1 MKNIR
6 LNTSSDLILI
16 LNNKSWL
23 LITKTKLSKGI
34 YTITFKTNS
43 EDLKKK
49 SWIQVIY
56 LEFHKK
62 TKPHENN
69 PKTHIILVRQQL
81 YFCPRYHRIHLL
93 FLKVEVRKYKILT
106 STL

>member
-1 MKNIR
+1 MENIK
-6 LNTSSDLILI
+6 LATSFVRILI

-43 EDLKKK
+43 EVLKKK
-49 SWIQVIY
+49 SWTQVIY

-62 TKPHENN
+62 TKPM
-69 PKTHIILVRQQL
+69 KTPLKLTAFLFASNFIFAQDIIE
-81 YFCPRYHRIHLL
+81 Y
-93 FLKVEVRKYKILT
+93 KYVFLT
-106 STL
+106 STLLTSTL